1 MKLPY
6 QLTRNCLSILAVSF
20 LFISCDENGP
30 CIRGEGDV
38 ETRELQLD
46 SFNGVYVNGST
57 EVYIERGP
65 QQRVEVKG
73 QPNILDELET
83 EVRDSIWRIETDRCL
98 RRHKTIEVY
107 ITLPEL
113 RYAEVNGSGS
123 LSTEDTFDVQE
134 FQMRVSGSGDI
145 IARFAA
151 NKGISRIDGSGNIT
165 LDGTAA
171 LHNVSISGSGRL
183 RALGLDT
190 ETTEVDIS
198 GSGEAEV
205 AVTTTL
211 DVDISGSGKVYYQGN
226 PTVNSR
232 ISGSGKVIKR

>member
-1 MKLPY
+1 MKLPF
-6 QLTRNCLSILAVSF
+6 QLTKSCLFILAVTF

-46 SFNGVYVNGST
+46 EFNGVYVNGST
-57 EVYIERGP
+57 KVYIERGA
-65 QQRVEVKG
+65 QQHVEVKG

-83 EVRDSIWRIETDRCL
+83 EVSDGVWRIETDRCL

-107 ITLPEL
+107 ITIPEL

-123 LSTEDTFDVQE
+123 LVTEDTFEVQE
-134 FQMRVSGSGDI
+134 FQARVSGSGDI
-145 IARFAA
+145 TARFDAS
-151 NKGISRIDGSGNIT
+151 KGISRISGSGNIR
-165 LDGTAA
+165 LNGNAA
-171 LHNVSISGSGRL
+171 LHNVSISGSGNL
-183 RALGLDT
+183 RAFGLDT
-190 ETTEVDIS
+190 RTTTVDIS

-205 AVTTTL
+205 TATETL
-211 DVDISGSGKVYYQGN
+211 DATISGSGKVYYQGS

-232 ISGSGKVIKR
+232 ITGSGKVVKR